1 MAAEQPQ
8 ALLPDDAAWV
18 ELTDEL
24 IASDGD
30 RWRVLVDSFQPTK
43 HPEGES
49 MANWLRE
56 CVHEGSMTRRT
67 RVVYNDDLLGFFA
80 VNPDNYY
87 EVSDQPAP
95 LLAARR
101 LLGKGARQ
109 RGLLI
114 TSIVRSDLT
123 EPGFGRLLIEEAV
136 GLALELESEHE
147 PITALLVE
155 PANARLTRMWRE
167 KHHFDELARS
177 DQLHLPLK
185 VREELSLD

>member
-1 MAAEQPQ
+1 MPAEQPQ
-8 ALLPDDAAWV
+8 AHLPKDATWV
-18 ELTDEL
+18 ELTDDL
-24 IASDGD
+24 LAKDGE
-30 RWRVLVDSFQPTK
+30 RWRLLVDTFKPTK
-43 HPEGES
+43 HDEGET
-49 MANWLRE
+49 MAKWLRE
-56 CVHEGSMTRRT
+56 CVHEGSMTRQT
-67 RVVYNDDLLGFFA
+67 RAVYNEHLLGFFA
-80 VNPDNYY
+80 VDPDHYY
-87 EVSDQPAP
+87 EVSNQPAP

-101 LLGKGARQ
+101 LFGRATQQ

-123 EPGFGRLLIEEAV
+123 APGFGRVLIEEAV

-155 PANARLTRMWRE
+155 PANCDLTRMWRE

-185 VREELSLD
+185 VREELSLN